1 MIWYSQPALIFD
13 RDGKYSV
20 FLNIWQ
26 LAAGYFERITTI
38 AVCARFLTS
47 NTNGTDVSPSPSTRS
62 CGSRRRTNLFYTHS
76 RQYSNVGNNIGILGS
91 PVCLAIVD
99 LLDHLFRIG
108 DVPFKFW
115 LLFVKLGRIRILHK
129 LRVYLCE
136 CVLIMRLLLFELLA
150 LLYLL
155 KQLWLLAQAD
165 TDFLF
170 LLLFDCVFVGEGSL
184 NFL

>member
-1 MIWYSQPALIFD
+1 MTVSSGIFRAYHDNCSMCEIFD
-13 RDGKYSV
+13 VEHKRNRRVTKPV
-20 FLNIWQ
+20 NALLWIK
-26 LAAGYFERITTI
+26 AAHQPI
-38 AVCARFLTS
+38 L
-47 NTNGTDVSPSPSTRS
+47 
-62 CGSRRRTNLFYTHS
+62 YTF
-76 RQYSNVGNNIGILGS
+76 SNVGNNIGILGS

-155 KQLWLLAQAD
+155 KQL
-165 TDFLF
+165 
-170 LLLFDCVFVGEGSL
+170 
-184 NFL
+184 